1 MVSKMYGIFERS
13 FGRSVGR
20 SECIFCFCFFFGFF
34 LRLFLFCERFV
45 SSKCYR
51 ITYTIRFEMA
61 SLMLDSFHIWK
72 YLKFL
77 KSHSYQRHTTQ
88 NRKLSRIKTNNYLL
102 PQIHSMRSDLCV
114 TFELVFFSVLFFYAF
129 YAVLLR

>member
-1 MVSKMYGIFERS
+1 MVSKMYGIIE
-13 FGRSVGR
+13 RSVGR
-20 SECIFCFCFFFGFF
+20 SVFSVSVKKKF
-34 LRLFLFCERFV
+34 RLFLFCERFV

-77 KSHSYQRHTTQ
+77 KSHSYQRHTT
-88 NRKLSRIKTNNYLL
+88 
-102 PQIHSMRSDLCV
+102 
-114 TFELVFFSVLFFYAF
+114 
-129 YAVLLR
+129 